1 MRCDNSSVEFG
12 GFRDGLCSACATL
25 VPTTLLG
32 HIGDCMLLLPLCK
45 CALLGREGYHAC
57 VVALVSTKPCL
68 RTVEKQT
75 SSGDAAERAQHERS
89 DDTACLAPMCATLSL
104 THPCYVPVAMVP
116 RRAASATDRHTT
128 ASDSHH
134 KDCNPKPHTTRASLG
149 PIASTY
155 NCVCGMELQHTKRW
169 PRKGCD
175 KNAPRATK
183 CRLSPPQMHH
193 LALSLTWLAAV
204 IKDRR
209 VFGVVARKALFQ
221 SLVGSCVVDYMR
233 PCSLI
238 YSLVPPVNCTS
249 GSWNVLH
256 DQE

>member
-134 KDCNPKPHTTRASLG
+134 KDATPNHTRLATHSVQLLAQTMVYVAWNFSTRSAGLEKGATRTHLAQRSVASL
-149 PIASTY
+149 
-155 NCVCGMELQHTKRW
+155 
-169 PRKGCD
+169 PRKCITL
-175 KNAPRATK
+175 R
-183 CRLSPPQMHH
+183 
-193 LALSLTWLAAV
+193 
-204 IKDRR
+204 
-209 VFGVVARKALFQ
+209 
-221 SLVGSCVVDYMR
+221 
-233 PCSLI
+233 
-238 YSLVPPVNCTS
+238 
-249 GSWNVLH
+249 
-256 DQE
+256 